1 MAMNLQ
7 ETNSFTLHSNSTLE
21 DILIKKLLLSHDPD
35 DRRLD
40 SDQLLHAMEN
50 IMFYATIS
58 EISDLDFIDND
69 EGKITDI
76 EAFGFKETLSHLI
89 NKISHEILC
98 KCSGEGSLH
107 EKTMVL
113 FDLLG
118 NYRWDAKAV
127 IVLATFV
134 KSYGE
139 FWLLIQLYPR
149 NTLALSVAMLKQLP
163 SDLSA
168 FTRQFKALS
177 LLMKTV
183 IDLSKC
189 VIKYESLPLSQV
201 KLDKENKSITQY
213 NIYLAVYW
221 IIRSILTCSFQ
232 VSALKAMTPV
242 QLGLPELKNKVV
254 LLLITKPELLPI
266 EELLLL
272 VQQTCD
278 NPYNE
283 ILEES
288 YEVVWI
294 PIPDSNSWTD
304 AEKRSFR
311 VLSQSI
317 PWCSIKQPWSLNSG
331 VVTFIKQEWN
341 YRDDPIMVVLD
352 SQGNLS
358 NLNALDLIFIW
369 GVKAYPFSNSRE
381 KELWEEQSWNLQLLV
396 DEIDPLL
403 TNWVNENRY
412 ICIYGSEDIDW
423 ILEFNSKLK
432 KIRNSGLQ
440 LEMVYVG
447 TRNESEKI
455 QKFLSLIQEGD
466 LRDSLFSLCLTK
478 RRSFWLRLESIIR
491 SKLKLGYSLDTD
503 QALQEASALVNNE
516 NSNKSWVAIGRG
528 SSNDIVRVEGSKMME
543 CLNRFLEWEAKVG
556 KLGFLGALRTAI
568 DPPLSDEPCGH
579 ESKTIP
585 YGEEEELVEDM
596 RVCEKCKLPW
606 KKFVI
611 YK

>member
-107 EKTMVL
+107 EKTMIL

-183 IDLSKC
+183 IDLTKC

-288 YEVVWI
+288 YEIVWM

-396 DEIDPLL
+396 DEIDPLI

-455 QKFLSLIQEGD
+455 QKFLSLIQEEG